1 MSNAA
6 CTNPICAQFRIQHKN
21 VTIKRLELEK
31 ELELMRRAQ
40 SNQFNQAVA
49 QRAVTPVRD
58 AVTRETGLMMPNGEV
73 MTPEKIKKQMEIA
86 AKCMESL
93 QMSEK
98 LNRQLAEEN
107 KNLKLTNER
116 SYNEIRRL
124 EKALNWFE
132 KSRKYDTFT
141 DEKHKETL
149 KINEQMA
156 DELDELEHKMHILE
170 EENAALRRN
179 NHRSLVTAERTF
191 IEDDEDMT
199 SISSYITSDGR
210 IPSKCPCDP
219 ERCMEWYETNV
230 VQGENQVQA
239 FTEHMRTTHKVS
251 FTVSSSAATSDMY
264 TTQCAHCKQVVKG
277 AKQTHETTCSH
288 RKTIKIPKKKHR
300 RLEDE
305 PCEWEAT
312 PMT

>member
-49 QRAVTPVRD
+49 QRAVTPIRD
-58 AVTRETGLMMPNGEV
+58 AVTREAGLMMPNGEV
-73 MTPEKIKKQMEIA
+73 MTPEKIRKQMEIA

-98 LNRQLAEEN
+98 LNRQLSEEN
-107 KNLKLTNER
+107 KNLKQTNER

-132 KSRKYDTFT
+132 KSRKYETFT

-149 KINEQMA
+149 KINERMA
-156 DELDELEHKMHILE
+156 DELDELEIKMHLLE
-170 EENAALRRN
+170 EENAALKRN
-179 NHRSLVTAERTF
+179 NRRALITAERTS
-191 IEDDEDMT
+191 IEDDDDAT
-199 SISSYITSDGR
+199 SITSYITSDGR

-219 ERCMEWYETNV
+219 ERCMERYETHV
-230 VQGENQVQA
+230 VQSESQVQA

-251 FTVSSSAATSDMY
+251 STASLFSSQYLICTPHSVPIANRWSKAQNRHMSPRALTGRQSRY
-264 TTQCAHCKQVVKG
+264 Q
-277 AKQTHETTCSH
+277 
-288 RKTIKIPKKKHR
+288 RKSTGY
-300 RLEDE
+300 L
-305 PCEWEAT
+305 
-312 PMT
+312 MTNGKPRP

>member
-49 QRAVTPVRD
+49 QRAVTPIRD
-58 AVTRETGLMMPNGEV
+58 AVTREAGLMMPNGEV
-73 MTPEKIKKQMEIA
+73 MTPEKIRKQMEIA

-107 KNLKLTNER
+107 KNLKQTNER

-132 KSRKYDTFT
+132 KSRKYETFT

-156 DELDELEHKMHILE
+156 DELDELEIKMHLLE
-170 EENAALRRN
+170 EENAALKRN
-179 NHRSLVTAERTF
+179 NRRALITAERTS
-191 IEDDEDMT
+191 IEDDD
-199 SISSYITSDGR
+199 DA
-210 IPSKCPCDP
+210 
-219 ERCMEWYETNV
+219 TNDDAHNV
-230 VQGENQVQA
+230 CELSGYRLMVRPLSGQQVP
-239 FTEHMRTTHKVS
+239 TR
-251 FTVSSSAATSDMY
+251 
-264 TTQCAHCKQVVKG
+264 
-277 AKQTHETTCSH
+277 
-288 RKTIKIPKKKHR
+288 
-300 RLEDE
+300 
-305 PCEWEAT
+305 
-312 PMT
+312 